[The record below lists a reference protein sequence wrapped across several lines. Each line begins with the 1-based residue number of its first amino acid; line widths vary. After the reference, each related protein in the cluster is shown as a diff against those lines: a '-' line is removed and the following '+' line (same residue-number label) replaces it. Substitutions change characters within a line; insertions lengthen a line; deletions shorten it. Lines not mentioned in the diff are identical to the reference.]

1 MTGGRGTYRDYV
13 RMLLEPD
20 VTTLKETNTS
30 AAITYRLTALGVS
43 PLPNWRRRRTCCAK
57 QAVHTG
63 AYLIISDS
71 ALGTSILI
79 GTYADE
85 LQARTRHHVLL
96 TKRRASADE
105 LPFNGGH
112 DSIVVLLETV
122 YTQQAISQLGSA
134 PIWIIDYANLGV
146 CVFA

>member
-1 MTGGRGTYRDYV
+1 MTI
-13 RMLLEPD
+13 
-20 VTTLKETNTS
+20 
-30 AAITYRLTALGVS
+30 A
-43 PLPNWRRRRTCCAK
+43 
-57 QAVHTG
+57 
-63 AYLIISDS
+63 DS
-71 ALGTSILI
+71 ALGAIIVT